1 MTDELHIPPSFMEKL
16 MATMELIRAEHCSD
30 LDPITPFNYLQSQ
43 EIISERLGMTV
54 TPDPANPTVSTSAT
68 FRRIFFD
75 AAERTGLDK
84 LIFK

>member
-1 MTDELHIPPSFMEKL
+1 MTDELQIPPTFMEKL

-30 LDPITPFNYLQSQ
+30 LDPITPLNYLQSQ

-54 TPDPANPTVSTSAT
+54 LPDPANPTISNSAT

>member
-1 MTDELHIPPSFMEKL
+1 MTDELQIPSTLMEKL

-30 LDPITPFNYLQSQ
+30 LDPITPLNYLQLQ
-43 EIISERLGMTV
+43 EIISERLGMTA
-54 TPDPANPTVSTSAT
+54 TPDPVNPTVSTSAT
-68 FRRIFFD
+68 FQRIFFD